1 MFHFEQANYFYLLLC
16 IPVLIALFVAITL
29 HNNKLREHFGA
40 LIGLERLAPNIS
52 RIKGPVKFGMMMLA
66 LAFLVVAMANP
77 RMGNKTQ
84 SVKREGVD
92 IFIALDVSRSM
103 WAEDIKPSRM
113 ERARQFA
120 QKLVKAVRGD
130 RVGLILFA
138 GHPYLQMPLTTDY
151 AAAQLFV
158 QTASPKLDIT
168 QGTAIESAID
178 MVVELGE
185 KEEQKKQR
193 ALIVITDGEN
203 HELDAVETAKDAKS
217 KGVTTF
223 VIGIGTETGAPI
235 PIKDAGYAQFQLDK
249 AGQIVQSKM
258 NTDLIKRI
266 AVSGGGNFYKANSN
280 PDLVIAKLVDKM
292 SKLEKTKFEQQEFD
306 VYESYFQIF
315 VAIALVL
322 LIAEFFISYRKSK
335 WLKETN

>member
-1 MFHFEQANYFYLLLC
+1 MFHFEQPYYFYLFLC
-16 IPVLIALFVAITL
+16 IPVLIALFVAITM

-52 RIKGPVKFGMMMLA
+52 RLKGPLKFGIMMLA
-66 LAFLVVAMANP
+66 IAFLVVAMANP

-92 IFIALDVSRSM
+92 IYIALDISRSM
-103 WAEDIKPSRM
+103 WAEDIKPNRM

-203 HELDAVETAKDAKS
+203 HELDAIETAKNAKS
-217 KGVTTF
+217 KGVTTY
-223 VIGIGTETGAPI
+223 VIGIGTESGAPI
-235 PIKDAGYAQFQLDK
+235 PIKDAGYALFQLDK
-249 AGQIVQSKM
+249 SGQIVQSKM
-258 NTDLIKRI
+258 NTDLIKKI
-266 AVSGGGNFYKANSN
+266 AISGGGNFYKANSN
-280 PDLVIAKLVDKM
+280 ADLVIAKLVNKM
-292 SKLEKTKFEQQEFD
+292 SKLEKTEFEQQEFD

-315 VAIALVL
+315 VAIALL
-322 LIAEFFISYRKSK
+322 LLTLEFFVGYRKSK
-335 WLKETN
+335 WLKESN

>member
-1 MFHFEQANYFYLLLC
+1 MFHFEQPYYFYLFLC
-16 IPVLIALFVAITL
+16 IPVLIALFVAITM
-29 HNNKLREHFGA
+29 HNNKLRKHFGA

-52 RIKGPVKFGMMMLA
+52 RLKGPLKFGIMMLA
-66 LAFLVVAMANP
+66 IAFLVVAMANP
-77 RMGNKTQ
+77 RMGHKTQ

-92 IFIALDVSRSM
+92 IYIALDISRSM
-103 WAEDIKPSRM
+103 WAEDIKPNRM
-113 ERARQFA
+113 ERSRQFA

-203 HELDAVETAKDAKS
+203 HELDAIQTAKNAKS
-217 KGVTTF
+217 KGVTTY
-223 VIGIGTETGAPI
+223 VIGIGTESGAPI
-235 PIKDAGYAQFQLDK
+235 PIKDAAYPQFQLDK
-249 AGQIVQSKM
+249 SGQIVQSKM
-258 NTDLIKRI
+258 NTDLIKKI
-266 AVSGGGNFYKANSN
+266 AVSGGGNFYKANSSA
-280 PDLVIAKLVDKM
+280 DLVIAKLVNKM
-292 SKLEKTKFEQQEFD
+292 SKLEKTEFEQHEFD

-315 VAIALVL
+315 VAIALL
-322 LIAEFFISYRKSK
+322 LLTLEFFVSYRKSK
-335 WLKETN
+335 WLKESN

>member
-1 MFHFEQANYFYLLLC
+1 MLHFEQPNYFYLLLC
-16 IPVLIALFVAITL
+16 IPVLIALFVGITL
-29 HNNKLREHFGA
+29 HNNQLREHFGA

-52 RIKGPVKFGMMMLA
+52 RIKGPLKFGILMLA
-66 LAFLVVAMANP
+66 MAFLVVAMANP

-92 IFIALDVSRSM
+92 IFIAMDISRSM
-103 WAEDIKPSRM
+103 WAEDVKPNRM

-178 MVVELGE
+178 MVVELGR

-203 HELDAVETAKDAKS
+203 HELNAVETAKEAKTN
-217 KGVTTF
+217 GVTTF
-223 VIGIGTETGAPI
+223 VVGVGTESGAPI

-249 AGQIVQSKM
+249 DGQIVQSKM
-258 NTDLIKRI
+258 NTDLIKKI
-266 AVSGGGNFYKANSN
+266 ALSGGGNFYKANSN
-280 PDLVIAKLVDKM
+280 PDLIIAKLVNKM
-292 SKLEKTKFEQQEFD
+292 AKLEKTEFEQQEFD

-315 VAIALVL
+315 VAIALGL
-322 LIAEFFISYRKSK
+322 LILEFFITYRKSK
-335 WLKETN
+335 WFQ

>member
-1 MFHFEQANYFYLLLC
+1 MFHFEQPYYFYLFLC
-16 IPVLIALFVAITL
+16 IPVLIALFVAITI

-52 RIKGPVKFGMMMLA
+52 RIKGSLKFGLMMLA
-66 LAFLVVAMANP
+66 FAFLVVAMANP

-92 IFIALDVSRSM
+92 IYIALDISRSM
-103 WAEDIKPSRM
+103 WAEDIKPNRM

-158 QTASPKLDIT
+158 QTSSPKLDIT

-203 HELDAVETAKDAKS
+203 HELEAIETAKEAKL
-217 KGVTTF
+217 KGVTTY
-223 VIGIGTETGAPI
+223 VIGIGTESGAPI
-235 PIKDAGYAQFQLDK
+235 PIKDAGYTQFQLDK
-249 AGQIVQSKM
+249 SGQVVQSKM
-258 NTDLIKRI
+258 NTDLIKKI
-266 AVSGGGNFYKANSN
+266 AISGGGNFYKANSN
-280 PDLVIAKLVDKM
+280 ADLVIAKLVNKM
-292 SKLEKTKFEQQEFD
+292 SKLEKTEFEQQEFD

-315 VAIALVL
+315 VAIALLLLVL
-322 LIAEFFISYRKSK
+322 EFFVGYRKSK
-335 WLKETN
+335 WLKETR

>member
-1 MFHFEQANYFYLLLC
+1 MFHFEQPYYFYLFLC
-16 IPVLIALFVAITL
+16 IPVLIALFVAITM

-52 RIKGPVKFGMMMLA
+52 RLKGPLKFGIMMLA
-66 LAFLVVAMANP
+66 TAFLVVAMANP

-92 IFIALDVSRSM
+92 IYIALDISRSM
-103 WAEDIKPSRM
+103 WAEDIKPNRM

-203 HELDAVETAKDAKS
+203 HELDAIETAKNAKS
-217 KGVTTF
+217 KGVTTY
-223 VIGIGTETGAPI
+223 VIGIGTESGAPI
-235 PIKDAGYAQFQLDK
+235 PIKDAGYALFQLDK
-249 AGQIVQSKM
+249 SGQIVQSKM
-258 NTDLIKRI
+258 NTDLIKKI
-266 AVSGGGNFYKANSN
+266 AISGGGNFYKANSN
-280 PDLVIAKLVDKM
+280 ADLVIAKLVNKM
-292 SKLEKTKFEQQEFD
+292 SKLEKTEFEQQEFD

-315 VAIALVL
+315 VAIALL
-322 LIAEFFISYRKSK
+322 LLTLEFFVGYRKSK
-335 WLKETN
+335 WLKESN

>member
-1 MFHFEQANYFYLLLC
+1 MFHFEQPYYFYLFLC
-16 IPVLIALFVAITL
+16 IPVLIALFVAITI

-52 RIKGPVKFGMMMLA
+52 RLKGPLKFGIMMLA
-66 LAFLVVAMANP
+66 TAFLVVAMANP

-92 IFIALDVSRSM
+92 IYIALDISRSM
-103 WAEDIKPSRM
+103 WAEDIKPNRM

-203 HELDAVETAKDAKS
+203 HELDAIETAKNAKS
-217 KGVTTF
+217 KGVTTY
-223 VIGIGTETGAPI
+223 VIGIGTESGAPI
-235 PIKDAGYAQFQLDK
+235 PIKDAGYALFQLDK
-249 AGQIVQSKM
+249 SGQIVQSKM
-258 NTDLIKRI
+258 NTDLIKKI
-266 AVSGGGNFYKANSN
+266 AISGGGNFYKANSN
-280 PDLVIAKLVDKM
+280 ADLVIAKLVNKM
-292 SKLEKTKFEQQEFD
+292 SKLEKTEFEQQEFD

-315 VAIALVL
+315 VAIALL
-322 LIAEFFISYRKSK
+322 LLTLEFFVGYRKSK
-335 WLKETN
+335 WLKESN

>member
-16 IPVLIALFVAITL
+16 IPVLVALFVAITR
-29 HNNKLREHFGA
+29 HNNKLRAHFGA

-52 RIKGPVKFGMMMLA
+52 RLKGPLKFGLMMLA

-92 IFIALDVSRSM
+92 IFIALDISRSM
-103 WAEDIKPSRM
+103 WAEDIKPNRM

-203 HELDAVETAKDAKS
+203 HELEAVETAKNAKS

-223 VIGIGTETGAPI
+223 VVGIGTESGAPI

-258 NTDLIKRI
+258 NVDLIKRI
-266 AVSGGGNFYKANSN
+266 AISGGGNFYKANSN
-280 PDLVIAKLVDKM
+280 ADLVIAKLVDRI
-292 SKLEKTKFEQQEFD
+292 SKLEKTSFEQQEFD

-315 VAIALVL
+315 VALALLL
-322 LIAEFFISYRKSK
+322 LILEFFISYRKSK
-335 WLKETN
+335 WLRETR

>member
-16 IPVLIALFVAITL
+16 IPVLIALFVAITV
-29 HNNKLREHFGA
+29 HNNKLRAHFGA
-40 LIGLERLAPNIS
+40 LIGLERLAPDIS
-52 RIKGPVKFGMMMLA
+52 RIKGPLKFGLLMLA
-66 LAFLVVAMANP
+66 IAFLVVAMANP

-92 IFIALDVSRSM
+92 IYIALDVSRSM
-103 WAEDIKPSRM
+103 WAEDIKPNRM

-203 HELDAVETAKDAKS
+203 HELGAVETAKNAKE

-223 VIGIGTETGAPI
+223 VVGIGTESGAPI

-249 AGQIVQSKM
+249 SGQVVQSKM

-266 AVSGGGNFYKANSN
+266 AISGGGSFYKANSGA
-280 PDLVIAKLVDKM
+280 DLVIAKLVNKM
-292 SKLEKTKFEQQEFD
+292 SKLEKTEFEQQDFD

-315 VAIALVL
+315 VAIALLL
-322 LIAEFFISYRKSK
+322 LILEFFVSYRKSK
-335 WLKETN
+335 WLKETS

>member
-1 MFHFEQANYFYLLLC
+1 MFHFEQPNYFYLLLC
-16 IPVLIALFVAITL
+16 IPVLIALFVAITI
-29 HNNKLREHFGA
+29 HNNKLRKHFGA

-52 RIKGPVKFGMMMLA
+52 RIKGPIKFGLMMLA
-66 LAFLVVAMANP
+66 FAFLVVAMANP

-103 WAEDIKPSRM
+103 WAEDIKPNRM
-113 ERARQFA
+113 ERSRQFA

-185 KEEQKKQR
+185 KEEKKKQR

-203 HELDAVETAKDAKS
+203 HEIDAIETAKIAKT

-223 VIGIGTETGAPI
+223 VIGIGTESGAPI
-235 PIKDAGYAQFQLDK
+235 PIKDAGYSKFQLDK
-249 AGQIVQSKM
+249 SGQIVQSKM
-258 NTDLIKRI
+258 NTDLIKKI
-266 AVSGGGNFYKANSN
+266 AISGGGSFYKANSGA
-280 PDLVIAKLVDKM
+280 DLVIAKLVNKM
-292 SKLEKTKFEQQEFD
+292 SKLEKTAFEQQEFD

-315 VAIALVL
+315 VAIALL
-322 LIAEFFISYRKSK
+322 LLTLEFFLSYRKSK
-335 WLKETN
+335 WLKETH

>member
-1 MFHFEQANYFYLLLC
+1 MFHFEQPYYFYLFLC
-16 IPVLIALFVAITL
+16 IPVLIALFVAITV
-29 HNNKLREHFGA
+29 HNNKLRKHFGA

-52 RIKGPVKFGMMMLA
+52 RIKGPLKFGLMILA
-66 LAFLVVAMANP
+66 FAFLVVAMANP

-92 IFIALDVSRSM
+92 IYIALDISRSM
-103 WAEDIKPSRM
+103 WAEDIKPNRM
-113 ERARQFA
+113 ERARQFS

-158 QTASPKLDIT
+158 QTSSPKLDIT

-178 MVVELGE
+178 MVVELGQ

-203 HELDAVETAKDAKS
+203 HELDAIETAKNAKS
-217 KGVTTF
+217 KGVTTY
-223 VIGIGTETGAPI
+223 VIGIGTESGAPI

-249 AGQIVQSKM
+249 SGQVVQSKM
-258 NTDLIKRI
+258 NTDLIKKI
-266 AVSGGGNFYKANSN
+266 AISGGGNFYKANSN
-280 PDLVIAKLVDKM
+280 ADLVIAKLVHKI
-292 SKLEKTKFEQQEFD
+292 SKLEKTEFEQQEFD

-315 VAIALVL
+315 VAIALL
-322 LIAEFFISYRKSK
+322 LLVFEFFVSYRKSK
-335 WLKETN
+335 WLKESR

>member
-16 IPVLIALFVAITL
+16 IPVLIALFIAITL

-322 LIAEFFISYRKSK
+322 LIAEFFISYRKSR

>member
-1 MFHFEQANYFYLLLC
+1 MFHFEQPYYFYLFLC
-16 IPVLIALFVAITL
+16 IPVLIALFVAITV

-52 RIKGPVKFGMMMLA
+52 RIKGPLKFGLMMLA
-66 LAFLVVAMANP
+66 FAFLVVAMANP

-92 IFIALDVSRSM
+92 IYIALDISRSM
-103 WAEDIKPSRM
+103 WAEDIKPNRM

-178 MVVELGE
+178 MVVELGQ

-203 HELDAVETAKDAKS
+203 HELDAIKTAKHAKS
-217 KGVTTF
+217 KGVTTY
-223 VIGIGTETGAPI
+223 VIGIGTESGAPI

-249 AGQIVQSKM
+249 SGQVVQSKM
-258 NTDLIKRI
+258 NTDLINKI
-266 AVSGGGNFYKANSN
+266 AISGGGNFYKANSN
-280 PDLVIAKLVDKM
+280 ADLVIAKLVHKM
-292 SKLEKTKFEQQEFD
+292 SKLEKTEFEQQEFD

-315 VAIALVL
+315 VAIALL
-322 LIAEFFISYRKSK
+322 LLVFEFFVSYRKSK
-335 WLKETN
+335 WLKETR

>member
-1 MFHFEQANYFYLLLC
+1 MFHFEQASYFYLLLC
-16 IPVLIALFVAITL
+16 IPVLIALFVAITM

-52 RIKGPVKFGMMMLA
+52 RLKGPLKFGLIMFA
-66 LAFLVVAMANP
+66 LAFLIVAMANP

-92 IFIALDVSRSM
+92 IYIALDISRSM
-103 WAEDIKPSRM
+103 WAEDIKPNRM
-113 ERARQFA
+113 ERARQFS

-203 HELDAVETAKDAKS
+203 HELNAVETAKNAKA
-217 KGVTTF
+217 KGVTTY
-223 VIGIGTETGAPI
+223 VIGIGTESGAPI

-249 AGQIVQSKM
+249 AGQVVQSKM
-258 NTDLIKRI
+258 NTNLIKRI
-266 AVSGGGNFYKANSN
+266 AISGGGNFYKANSN
-280 PDLVIAKLVDKM
+280 TDLVIAKLVNKM
-292 SKLEKTKFEQQEFD
+292 SKLEKTEFEQQEFD

-315 VAIALVL
+315 VAIALLL
-322 LIAEFFISYRKSK
+322 LILEFFISYRKSK
-335 WLKETN
+335 WLKETV